1 MRCRLK
7 RSLESSVYLSS
18 ERLDGITKEGVIMRG
33 TWLNTTLL
41 AGLIPN
47 LGSDFFMA
55 LRFHLIYN
63 LWTQLGTYIFSSLK
77 ETIWP

>member
-47 LGSDFFMA
+47 LGSDF
-55 LRFHLIYN
+55 
-63 LWTQLGTYIFSSLK
+63 LWRCVFISCTIFGHSLEHTYLVA
-77 ETIWP
+77 